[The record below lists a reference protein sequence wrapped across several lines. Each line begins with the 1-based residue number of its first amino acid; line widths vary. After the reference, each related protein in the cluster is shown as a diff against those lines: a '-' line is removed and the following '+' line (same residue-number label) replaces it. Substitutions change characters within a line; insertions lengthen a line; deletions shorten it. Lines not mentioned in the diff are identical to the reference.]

1 MNPQTNNNPWV
12 TFPRP
17 NPSAL
22 LRLFCLPYA
31 GGGASAYR
39 LWPEGLPSFVEVC
52 PVQLPGRERRTR
64 EPLFT
69 EGPPLVEAIGQAIL
83 PLLNKPFALFGH
95 SLGAMLSFELARYL
109 RRRHGIEPLQLFVSG
124 RGAPQL
130 PARELPIHALPEK
143 EFIAELAN
151 YEGTPQEVL
160 EHAELM
166 QLLLP
171 ILRADFRI
179 NETYT
184 YTPGIALGCPL
195 SAFGGQLD
203 QKVSREEL
211 EGWGAQTTADFSVRM
226 YPGGHFF
233 THTDRPSLLRDISR
247 DLLRLASRLGW
258 QL

>member
-1 MNPQTNNNPWV
+1 MNPHTNNPWV

-17 NPSAL
+17 NPSAR

-39 LWPEGLPSFVEVC
+39 LWPEGLPPFVEVC
-52 PVQLPGRERRTR
+52 PIQIPGRERRTR

-69 EGPPLVEAIGQAIL
+69 EGPPLVEATGRAIL
-83 PLLNKPFALFGH
+83 PLLDRPFALFGH

-109 RRRHGIEPLQLFVSG
+109 RRQHGREPLQLFVSG

-130 PARELPIHALPEK
+130 PDREPPIHALPEK
-143 EFIAELAN
+143 EFIAELVN
-151 YEGTPQEVL
+151 YDGTPREVL

-166 QLLLP
+166 QMLLP

-179 NETYT
+179 SETYT
-184 YTPGIALGCPL
+184 YTPELALSCPL
-195 SAFGGQLD
+195 SAFGGLLD
-203 QKVSREEL
+203 EKVSREAL
-211 EGWGAQTTADFSVRM
+211 EGWGAQTAGDFSVRT

-233 THTDRPSLLRDISR
+233 IHTDRATLLRDVSR
-247 DLLRLASRLGW
+247 DLLRLAGKLGW
-258 QL
+258 QF

>member
-1 MNPQTNNNPWV
+1 MNPHTNNNPWV

-17 NPSAL
+17 NPSAR

-39 LWPEGLPSFVEVC
+39 LWPEGLPPFVEVC

-83 PLLNKPFALFGH
+83 PLLDKPFALFGH

-109 RRRHGIEPLQLFVSG
+109 RRRHEHEPLQLFVSG

-130 PARELPIHALPEK
+130 PYQEPPIHALPEQ

-151 YEGTPQEVL
+151 YDGTPKEVL

-179 NETYT
+179 NETYA
-184 YTPGIALGCPL
+184 YTHGPPLGCPL
-195 SAFGGQLD
+195 SAFGGQQDL
-203 QKVSREEL
+203 KASREGL
-211 EGWGAQTTADFSVRM
+211 EAWGAQTTGDFSVRM

-233 THTDRPSLLRDISR
+233 INTDRACLLRDISR
-247 DLLRLASRLGW
+247 DLLRLAGRLGW
-258 QL
+258 QV